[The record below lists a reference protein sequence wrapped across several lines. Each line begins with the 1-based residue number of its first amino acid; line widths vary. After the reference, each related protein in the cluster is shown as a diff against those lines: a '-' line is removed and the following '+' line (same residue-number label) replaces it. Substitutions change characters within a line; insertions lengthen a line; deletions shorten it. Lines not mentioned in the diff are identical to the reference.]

1 MQTYHTKNVL
11 VLFEPESNHG
21 TVEKY
26 PVAALPLPPL
36 HNSLHR
42 CIDNPCSQKTSIKN
56 LSSKDPS
63 GKQSLSSAVDFQT
76 HVPKPSFATL
86 SIITLLLTANK
97 IKNLFLTVNTGKKS
111 LSWKRFEGKIALA
124 STYELIDKSD
134 MKSWPKR
141 IIKNEQICAECSY
154 HLIHHE
160 TKPWYTKWQVS
171 MDWLWWRF

>member
-42 CIDNPCSQKTSIKN
+42 CIDSPYSQKTSIKN

-63 GKQSLSSAVDFQT
+63 GKQSLSSAIDFQT
-76 HVPKPSFATL
+76 HVPKPSCATL
-86 SIITLLLTANK
+86 SIITLLLTVNC
-97 IKNLFLTVNTGKKS
+97 KNWKKS
-111 LSWKRFEGKIALA
+111 LSWKRFEVKIALA
-124 STYELIDKSD
+124 SMYELIDKSD

-141 IIKNEQICAECSY
+141 IIKSEQICAECSY